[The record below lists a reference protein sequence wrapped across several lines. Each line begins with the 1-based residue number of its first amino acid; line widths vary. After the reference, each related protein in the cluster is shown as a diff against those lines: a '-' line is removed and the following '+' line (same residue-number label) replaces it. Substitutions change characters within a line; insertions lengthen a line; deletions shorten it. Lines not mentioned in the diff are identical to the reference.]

1 MATTDIYER
10 LAEHLDQGIIG
21 SPGAPSLTAILE
33 ILFPEDEAEIAL
45 GLPMMGTHL
54 SDLKAIFPDRADTL
68 EETLERMARRGT
80 VYASQKSGQERKYRL
95 LPPIP
100 GWAESPFWAGR
111 ETADTQKLAPLWL
124 KYREEA
130 FGAELARGNMP
141 IMRVVPV
148 HKSVKDTR
156 DVLPLEGLKPR
167 IEEAS
172 FRAVG
177 HCPCRL
183 MKKVVGEGCDYSR
196 ENCLHFGAMGR
207 YMVEYGMAREITA
220 EDTLHI
226 LDTAREEGLVHIIDN
241 VEGHMSTICNCC
253 GCCCVF
259 LQTKKMMGLHTISTS
274 NYLAE
279 VDADECAACGTC
291 EDRCPM
297 EAIAVRDEG
306 VAAVDGRVCIGCGVC
321 TPTCPNEAVTL
332 DLRREVMPTPELS
345 DFLAARFKGA

>member
-1 MATTDIYER
+1 MAANNIYER
-10 LAEHLDQGIIG
+10 LAEHLDQGIVA
-21 SPGAPSLTAILE
+21 SPKSPSLMAILE
-33 ILFPEDEAEIAL
+33 ILFPEEEAEVAL
-45 GLPMMGTHL
+45 DLPMMGTPL
-54 SDLKAIFPDRADTL
+54 SALKEIFPDRADTL

-80 VYASQKSGQERKYRL
+80 VYASQKPGQERKYRL

-100 GWAESPFWAGR
+100 GWAEAPFWAGR
-111 ETADTQKLAPLWL
+111 ETEQTRTLAPLWL
-124 KYREEA
+124 TYREEA
-130 FGAELARGNMP
+130 FGAELARGDVP

-156 DVLPLEGLKPR
+156 DVLPLEELKPK
-167 IEEAS
+167 IEQAS
-172 FRAVG
+172 YRAVG

-183 MKKVVGEGCDYSR
+183 MKKVVGEGCDYPR

-220 EDTLHI
+220 EETLEI
-226 LDTAREEGLVHIIDN
+226 LEDSREVGLVHIVDN

-274 NYLAE
+274 GYLAQ

-291 EDRCPM
+291 EGRCPM
-297 EAIAVRDEG
+297 DAIAVGEEG
-306 VAAVDGRVCIGCGVC
+306 VAAVDGRLCIGCGVC
-321 TPTCPNEAVTL
+321 TPTCPNEAVAL
-332 DLRREVMPTPELS
+332 ELRGEVTPTPELS

>member
-1 MATTDIYER
+1 MR
-10 LAEHLDQGIIG
+10 LD
-21 SPGAPSLTAILE
+21 S
-33 ILFPEDEAEIAL
+33 
-45 GLPMMGTHL
+45 
-54 SDLKAIFPDRADTL
+54 
-68 EETLERMARRGT
+68 RGT
-80 VYASQKSGQERKYRL
+80 VYASQKPGQERKYRL

-100 GWAESPFWAGR
+100 GWAEAPFWAGR
-111 ETADTQKLAPLWL
+111 ETEQTRTLAPLWL
-124 KYREEA
+124 TYREEA
-130 FGAELARGNMP
+130 FGAELARGDVP

-156 DVLPLEGLKPR
+156 DVLPLEELKPK
-167 IEEAS
+167 IEQAS
-172 FRAVG
+172 YRAVG

-183 MKKVVGEGCDYSR
+183 MKKVVGEGCDHPR

-220 EDTLHI
+220 AETLEI
-226 LDTAREEGLVHIIDN
+226 LVTAREEGLVHIVDN

-274 NYLAE
+274 NFLAH

-297 EAIAVRDEG
+297 GAIAVGSEE
-306 VAAVDGRVCIGCGVC
+306 VAAVDGRLCIGCGVC
-321 TPTCPNEAVTL
+321 TPTCPNEAVAL
-332 DLRREVMPTPELS
+332 ELRGELIPTPELS

>member
-10 LAEHLDQGIIG
+10 LAEHLDQGVVG
-21 SPGAPSLTAILE
+21 SPKSPSLTAILE
-33 ILFPEDEAEIAL
+33 ILFPENEAEISL
-45 GLPMMGTHL
+45 HLPMMGTPL
-54 SDLKAIFPDRADTL
+54 SELNQLFQDRVDTL

-80 VYASQKSGQERKYRL
+80 VYASQKPGQERKYRL

-100 GWAESPFWAGR
+100 GWAEAPFWAGK
-111 ETADTQKLAPLWL
+111 ETEDTRKLAPLL
-124 KYREEA
+124 LEYREEA
-130 FGAELARGNMP
+130 FGTELARGDMP
-141 IMRVVPV
+141 IMRVIPV

-156 DVLPLEGLKPR
+156 DIVPLEELGPR

-172 FRAVG
+172 YRAVG

-183 MKKVVGEGCDYSR
+183 MKKVVDEGCDYSR

-220 EDTLHI
+220 EETLKI
-226 LDTAREEGLVHIIDN
+226 LEDAREEGLVHIIDN
-241 VEGHMSTICNCC
+241 IEGRMSTICNCC
-253 GCCCVF
+253 GCCCVL

-274 NYLAE
+274 SYLAE

-291 EDRCPM
+291 EGRCPM
-297 EAIAVRDEG
+297 GAIAVGSEE
-306 VAAVDGRVCIGCGVC
+306 VAAVDGTLCIGCGVC

-332 DLRREVMPTPELS
+332 GLRRDMTPTPEFS
-345 DFLAARFKGA
+345 DFIAARFKGA